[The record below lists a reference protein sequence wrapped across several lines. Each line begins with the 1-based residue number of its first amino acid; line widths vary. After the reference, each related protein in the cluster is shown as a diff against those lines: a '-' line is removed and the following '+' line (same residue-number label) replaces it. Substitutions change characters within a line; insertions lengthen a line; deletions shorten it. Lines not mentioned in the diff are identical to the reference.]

1 MKNDQTSV
9 VEWVD
14 DGSGKVPVF
23 FDRHFR
29 LVDMLHDF
37 IADVADRKRRER
49 GSPRAY
55 QSTVDA
61 ATYALLDWW
70 RYLEDEQYAWLEV
83 TDQLLEGYRDHAFK
97 RVRSS
102 SKGRKSDRTAK
113 RTVNARLRWIYKF
126 YCWAQEEAG
135 LCRNLIGMDHAIFSK
150 LPTYWRRGNGSSKKK
165 RADRTV
171 LYPVCFPRVD
181 GRGSGPQYFAT
192 GKDKRSILARFADTS
207 DTVLAE
213 RNRLIIELTDRVG
226 WRAGTLQGLVIDDFN
241 ADAFERATD
250 EGITVHPEVQKFS
263 NDQGFLVPYT
273 LAARIRR
280 YVELRARWLAAHGW
294 SEARA
299 SRRLF
304 LGSRSGRPLGDK
316 TISQL
321 VGDAFRKIG
330 VRAGIGAGHHSFRRK
345 FSTESTADDIN
356 ARRALGLSTA
366 VEDVGFATARR
377 LGQKSIDSSAPYQR
391 AVTNGLS
398 NSEPHKLREQI
409 RELESELADKDREI
423 ANLRRRPKH

>member
-1 MKNDQTSV
+1 MKVKQTSV

-23 FDRHFR
+23 FDRRFR

-49 GSPRAY
+49 GSLRAY
-55 QSTVDA
+55 QSTVDS

-70 RYLEDEQYAWLEV
+70 RYLEDNRQVWLEV
-83 TDQLLEGYRDHAFK
+83 TDNVLEGYRDHAFK
-97 RVRSS
+97 RVRNSP
-102 SKGRKSDRTAK
+102 KGRKSDRTAK
-113 RTVNARLRWIYKF
+113 RTVNARLRWIYRF
-126 YCWAQEEAG
+126 YCWAQEDTG
-135 LCRNLIGMDHAIFSK
+135 LCRNLVGMNHPIFSK
-150 LPTYWRRGNGSSKKK
+150 LPTYWRRDKGSSKKK
-165 RADRTV
+165 RGDRGV

-192 GKDKRSILARFADTS
+192 SKDKRSILARFADIS
-207 DTVLAE
+207 DPVLAE

-226 WRAGTLQGLVIDDFN
+226 WRSGTLRGLVIDDFN

-250 EGITVHPEVQKFS
+250 EGITVHPEVQKFN

-273 LAARIRR
+273 LAARIQR
-280 YVELRARWLAAHGW
+280 YIVLRSRWLAAHGW
-294 SEARA
+294 TEAHA

-304 LGSRSGRPLGDK
+304 LSARSGRPLGDK

-330 VRAGIGAGHHSFRRK
+330 VRAGMGAGHHSFRRK
-345 FSTESTADDIN
+345 YSTESTADDIK

-366 VEDVGFATARR
+366 AEDVGFATARR
-377 LGQKSIDSSAPYQR
+377 LGQKSIDSQAPYQR
-391 AVTNGLS
+391 AVTSGLRD
-398 NSEPHKLREQI
+398 SEPLKMREQL
-409 RELESELADKDREI
+409 RELESELADKDRVI
-423 ANLRRRPKH
+423 ADLKRKLK